1 MCIFLLSFSGERT
14 MRTSRRARR
23 RSRHHAEVQSP
34 SQAPGLPQLVAAS
47 SESEQASRRRRSR
60 SRSRNEHAPRPAR
73 TSEPRDTRGQIKA
86 FLSGIDTLL
95 RAVEK
100 TAWRV
105 RSLGDQAR
113 SKAQYLSD
121 WQVRASRMAETGL
134 VLARVGGAYRLHT
147 TKAAF
152 VSRERAELEREA
164 LHADSARRLYELSIR
179 HGGAFLK
186 LGQMLSS
193 RPDLLPPA
201 YVTELSKLQDAA
213 PPVPFRDIAA
223 TLERELGK
231 PLSELFAQIE
241 EQPLASASIGQV
253 HRATLHDGRCV
264 ALKVQ
269 RPDIDVL
276 VKLDMDLLEVF
287 VRALAEGLPPL
298 DYDTI
303 IRETRAMVSAEL
315 DYTREAQI
323 TADMAAYFGGHA
335 QIAVPEVVRELST
348 GRVLVTQLMPGE
360 KITNLLDR
368 LASARAEGDAEAGQR
383 LSSILAA
390 VLEAYARQ
398 VLEAG
403 VFQAD
408 PHPGN
413 LLAHLGDDGACQV
426 TVLDFGCAKQLTSAE
441 RVELMALLRAVV
453 MRDVG
458 AIAAAMDAMG
468 FRTASGTRAGLE
480 GYAKAALSQLALVRS
495 EGGAFHSQLDMVSRL
510 AEFGRHI
517 ESDPIVTLPDAFVML
532 GRVFGTLSGLFVHYQ
547 PDISATARVLPVL
560 FAAMANSA
568 NIANSASARAA

>member
-1 MCIFLLSFSGERT
+1 MPPASD
-14 MRTSRRARR
+14 A
-23 RSRHHAEVQSP
+23 SP
-34 SQAPGLPQLVAAS
+34 D
-47 SESEQASRRRRSR
+47 ASRPGRRSR
-60 SRSRNEHAPRPAR
+60 SRRERTPREERAR
-73 TSEPRDTRGQIKA
+73 PTEPRDARTQIKA
-86 FLSGIDTLL
+86 FLSSIDSVL

-121 WQVRASRMAETGL
+121 WQARASRIAETGL
-134 VLARVGGAYRLHT
+134 VLGRVGGAYRLHT

-152 VSRERAELEREA
+152 LSRERADSEREA
-164 LHADSARRLYELSIR
+164 LHADSARRLYELSLR

-193 RPDLLPPA
+193 RPDLLPAA
-201 YVTELSKLQDAA
+201 YVRELSKLQDAA
-213 PPVPFRDIAA
+213 PPVAFREIAA

-231 PLSELFAQIE
+231 PLAELFAHID
-241 EQPLASASIGQV
+241 EQPVASASIGQV
-253 HRATLHDGRCV
+253 HRAILHDGRRV

-276 VKLDMDLLEVF
+276 VKMDMDLLEVF

-298 DYDTI
+298 DFDTI

-315 DYTREAQI
+315 DYMREAEI
-323 TADMAAYFGGHA
+323 TADMASYFAAHA
-335 QIAVPEVVRELST
+335 EISVPEVVRELST
-348 GRVLVTQLMPGE
+348 ARVLTTQFMPGE

-368 LASARAEGDAEAGQR
+368 LRAERAAGSELAGQR
-383 LSSILAA
+383 LSSLLAA

-413 LLAHLGDDGACQV
+413 LLADLRDDGSCQL
-426 TVLDFGCAKQLTSAE
+426 TVLDFGCAKQLTPAE
-441 RVELMALLRAVV
+441 RVELLALLRAVV
-453 MRDVG
+453 MRDIA

-468 FRTASGTRAGLE
+468 FRTQSGTRAGLE
-480 GYAKAALSQLALVRS
+480 GYASAALSQLALVKS

-510 AEFGRHI
+510 ADFGRHI
-517 ESDPIVTLPDAFVML
+517 ESDPIVKLPEAFVML

-560 FAAMANSA
+560 FSAMANSA
-568 NIANSASARAA
+568 SRTSVQSRAA